1 MINTVAT
8 LMIASLMVRV
18 VGKIRIARAVD
29 DGKPEPGANDVLVLV
44 TDMQRSSEIYIY
56 HL

>member
-1 MINTVAT
+1 
-8 LMIASLMVRV
+8 MIASLMVRV